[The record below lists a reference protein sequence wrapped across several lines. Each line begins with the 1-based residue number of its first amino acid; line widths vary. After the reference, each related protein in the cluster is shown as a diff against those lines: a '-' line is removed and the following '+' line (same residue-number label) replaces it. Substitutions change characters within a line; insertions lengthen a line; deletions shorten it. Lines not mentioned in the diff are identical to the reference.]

1 MLMSRFRPKFIMW
14 PTDQKDK
21 MILWAQV
28 NFDERA
34 HVRRL
39 GLLTGINLEVT
50 ISGRKLKSPEL
61 SIITKG
67 IFVQK
72 THPQVIMFFEAAKNT
87 STRNLL
93 NLIIEVS
100 SSWIWSMIVSKA
112 SVEPASNCLITS
124 CIEPP
129 KRTTLSDGILST
141 SIWETFHVR
150 SCFWNL

>member
-1 MLMSRFRPKFIMW
+1 
-14 PTDQKDK
+14 

-67 IFVQK
+67 I
-72 THPQVIMFFEAAKNT
+72 PFFPEFPALKFPAIFWKFAG
-87 STRNLL
+87 NLPIFCQ
-93 NLIIEVS
+93 NI
-100 SSWIWSMIVSKA
+100 
-112 SVEPASNCLITS
+112 SNS
-124 CIEPP
+124 RHFFR
-129 KRTTLSDGILST
+129 KWRY
-141 SIWETFHVR
+141 
-150 SCFWNL
+150 

>member
-72 THPQVIMFFEAAKNT
+72 SHSQVIMFFEAAKIP
-87 STRNLL
+87 RQ
-93 NLIIEVS
+93 
-100 SSWIWSMIVSKA
+100 
-112 SVEPASNCLITS
+112 
-124 CIEPP
+124 
-129 KRTTLSDGILST
+129 GI
-141 SIWETFHVR
+141 
-150 SCFWNL
+150 C